1 MPLNVFLGVDRSIID
16 GGGGC
21 INFGFL
27 IKLYIYIYIYVYNRS
42 RLMGLDYILNIYC
55 YSESHASCE
64 ANHQVNKTI
73 NARRGVGAW
82 RVVLK

>member
-1 MPLNVFLGVDRSIID
+1 
-16 GGGGC
+16 
-21 INFGFL
+21 
-27 IKLYIYIYIYVYNRS
+27 
-42 RLMGLDYILNIYC
+42 MGLDYILNIYC

-82 RVVLK
+82 RVVLKSNLRQELTKLGQCLAEISLSVCTLRLVHFYCPGQTLQVYKL

>member
-1 MPLNVFLGVDRSIID
+1 
-16 GGGGC
+16 
-21 INFGFL
+21 
-27 IKLYIYIYIYVYNRS
+27 
-42 RLMGLDYILNIYC
+42 MGLDYILNIYC

-82 RVVLK
+82 RVARRAVYNL